1 MSRRGPASLC
11 ACLLL
16 AVSSAWRS
24 QAPSA
29 GATAPAAE
37 TPSEAAATGMD
48 EKLAHVQERRAALAR
63 EVEGMRS
70 QERGLL
76 GDLEQVELAV
86 RLRTE
91 ELREAQLVLA
101 RTSARLDRT
110 ARRLR
115 ELTASLDR
123 ERPVVAARARALYKL
138 GRLSYLRLLLSVES
152 PAGMF
157 EGYRYVTALA
167 RRDNEHIAAFR
178 RDLAALAATRDE
190 LAAKTREAQVLR
202 AELDR
207 KRRALS
213 DERAR
218 KEAFLTALV
227 ARKETKATF
236 LGELEEAETRLRQLL
251 AGLAEAEAT
260 LPLVAF
266 KGALPWPAQG
276 EVRVGFGRRRHAR
289 FDTYTLQNGIEIAAA
304 QDSPVRAIH
313 DGSIVFADR
322 FLGYGLL
329 VIVDHG
335 GRHLSLY
342 GRLGDA
348 SVTVG
353 QAVKAGQQLGTVG
366 PGLEGPALYFEIRSQ
381 GRPDDPLDW
390 LEQRTR

>member
-16 AVSSAWRS
+16 GVSSAGQS
-24 QAPSA
+24 QAPLA
-29 GATAPAAE
+29 GAPAPAAE
-37 TPSEAAATGMD
+37 TPSEAAATGID

-63 EVEGMRS
+63 EVESMRS

-101 RTSARLDRT
+101 RTSAQLDRT

-115 ELTASLDR
+115 ELTASLDK

-207 KRRALS
+207 KRRVLS

-227 ARKETKATF
+227 ARKETQATF

-251 AGLAEAEAT
+251 AGLEEGEAT

-266 KGALPWPAQG
+266 KGTLPWPAQG

-390 LEQRTR
+390 LEPRTR